1 MTSVPDVELRHVTK
15 AFGGVVAVDDVS
27 LAVAQGELL
36 SLLGPSGCGKT
47 TTLRLIAGFERPTR
61 GDVYIR
67 NVLVND
73 VPAYRRHVGV
83 VFQNYAIFPH
93 MTVFDNVAFGLRMKG
108 WPPDRVAQE
117 VREALSLVQ
126 LTGLEGRYR
135 SQLSGGQQQRVAL
148 ARAIVTRPAVLLLDE
163 PLAALD
169 RKLRDQVRIEIR
181 ELQRRLR
188 ITTIYVTHD
197 QDEALVL
204 SDRIAVMEQG
214 RIVQVGTPAEIYGQP
229 RSHFVADFIGASN
242 FLGGEVAGA
251 DGGWFR
257 VRVGDGRLFRVLAG
271 VPVTP
276 GERVDIA
283 VRPEKITMDPERPR
297 HDNWVEG
304 TIERVVFQGMFTE
317 YHVRLRNGE
326 IFRVTQQNRE
336 PDGQGAGWT
345 VGVRVYLSWPVE
357 CSVLLRS
364 RAREARA

>member
-1 MTSVPDVELRHVTK
+1 MTTAPDVELRHVTK
-15 AFGGVVAVDDVS
+15 TFGSVVAVHDVS
-27 LAVAQGELL
+27 LTVAQGELL

-61 GDVYIR
+61 GEVYIR

-73 VPAYRRHVGV
+73 VPAYRRNVGV

-108 WPPDRVAQE
+108 WPPDRIARE
-117 VREALSLVQ
+117 VREALALVQ
-126 LTGLEGRYR
+126 LEGLEGRYR

-148 ARAIVTRPAVLLLDE
+148 ARAIVTRPSVLLLDE

-169 RKLRDQVRIEIR
+169 RKLRDQVRLEIR

-204 SDRIAVMEQG
+204 SDRIAVMERG
-214 RIVQVGTPAEIYGQP
+214 RIVQIGTPAEIYGQP
-229 RSHFVADFIGASN
+229 RSHFVADFIGTSN
-242 FLGGEVAGA
+242 FLAGDVVDT
-251 DGGWFR
+251 DGGWCR
-257 VRVGDGRLFRVLAG
+257 VRATDGRLFRATAS
-271 VPVTP
+271 VTVAQ

-283 VRPEKITMDPERPR
+283 VRPEKVTLDPDRPR

-304 TIERVVFQGMFTE
+304 TVERVVFQGMFTE
-317 YHVRLRNGE
+317 YHVRLHTGGL
-326 IFRVTQQNRE
+326 FRVTQQNRE
-336 PDGQGAGWT
+336 PDGRELPGAPGA
-345 VGVRVYLSWPVE
+345 RVYLSWPAE
-357 CSVLLRS
+357 CSILLRAS
-364 RAREARA
+364 AREART